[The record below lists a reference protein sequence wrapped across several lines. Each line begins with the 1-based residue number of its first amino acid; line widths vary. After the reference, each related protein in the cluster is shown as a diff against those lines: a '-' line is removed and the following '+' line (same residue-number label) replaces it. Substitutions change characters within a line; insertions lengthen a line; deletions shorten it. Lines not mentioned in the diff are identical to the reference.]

1 MQQAP
6 KRNQQEVGYA
16 ISSRDF
22 LVFLDGMP
30 TVKINDLVVSQSGK
44 RGWVHSLLRNEVEV
58 LMLDEGVVNA
68 GELFKRSDSRLSIT
82 MGEFLLGRVINP
94 LGAALD
100 GKRIMGQTKEIRSEL
115 D

>member
-1 MQQAP
+1 MEA
-6 KRNQQEVGYA
+6 RQQEVGYA

-58 LMLDEGVVNA
+58 LMLDEGVITA
-68 GELFKRSDSRLSIT
+68 GELFKRSDSRLSVG
-82 MGEFLLGRVINP
+82 MGEFLLGRAINP
-94 LGAALD
+94 LGIPLD
-100 GKRIMGQTKEIRSEL
+100 GKRMMGIGKEVRSEL